1 MKNRKIVFEAPYQVA
16 LHEEDAALKPAAGEL
31 LVETQYSLISTG
43 TELACLSGGEDWFQ
57 MPATPG
63 YCCVSRVLEAG
74 AGMEEY
80 RPGDLVFHYGMHT
93 RYQLTSPN
101 PWNLIAKV
109 PEGVDL
115 RLIPMVRMATIA
127 FTSIRVSDIQLGD
140 LVVVSGLGLVGI
152 MAAQLAKLSGATV
165 IGIDP
170 APHRRALAEQVGVD
184 RAVAPDAAEDAVKE
198 LGRGFGAN
206 TVIEAT
212 GIPACAES
220 CLKLVGYHGEMI
232 LLGTPRG
239 GYETKLANVLRCVHL
254 DEMGCVTLK
263 GAHEW
268 RLPIQRDRFTKH
280 SIERNT
286 YICFDLIAKDQLHV
300 AELISRE
307 IAPEQAPDTYL
318 ELNRDRNACLGV
330 IINWKE

>member
-101 PWNLIAKV
+101 PWNLIARV

-184 RAVAPDAAEDAVKE
+184 RAVAPDGAEEAVKRAGTAA
-198 LGRGFGAN
+198 LARTRSSRRRAF
-206 TVIEAT
+206 
-212 GIPACAES
+212 PACAES

-239 GYETKLANVLRCVHL
+239 GYEAKLANVLRWVHL
-254 DEMGCVTLK
+254 DELGCVTLK

-268 RLPIQRDRFTKH
+268 RLPLQRDRFTKH

-286 YICFDLIAKDQLHV
+286 HICFDLIAKG
-300 AELISRE
+300 
-307 IAPEQAPDTYL
+307 QAARRGADL
-318 ELNRDRNACLGV
+318 ARDRAGGGAGRP
-330 IINWKE
+330 IWS